1 MGAKSKRKGK
11 TGELEAAKQRAR
23 LFGCQARRGQQ
34 FAGSPDSPD
43 IVCDIPGIHLEV
55 KRAERLSLYAALDQ
69 AIDDSGEAAPV
80 VLHRAS
86 RQPWVAI
93 VRLEDL
99 PAVVERLYL
108 QLMARHG

>member
-11 TGELEAAKQRAR
+11 TGELEAARELAR

-34 FAGSPDSPD
+34 FSGSPDSPD
-43 IVCDIPGIHLEV
+43 VVCDIPGLHWEI
-55 KRAERLSLYAALDQ
+55 KRAERLSLYAALEQ
-69 AIDDSGEAAPV
+69 AIEDAGEETPV

-93 VRLEDL
+93 VRLDDL
-99 PAVVERLYL
+99 PEVVGRLYL